1 MLSITQR
8 IDAAYEYIRQYVTM
22 TPEIGII
29 LGSGLGDYAENLENQ
44 IVIPYTDLPNFP
56 VSTVAGHAGAFVFGT
71 HNGKNVVCMRGNIH
85 YYEGYTQQELSIPVR
100 VMSRLGVKT
109 LLITNAVGGVNTFLK
124 SGDFVLVSDHINMSG
139 YNPLIGRNY
148 NDYGPRFPD
157 MSDIYTK
164 RLRTRIK
171 NVADEQGIDVKE
183 GVYLMYSGPSY
194 ETPAEIRAF
203 RNMGADVVG
212 MSCVPEAIVA
222 RHCGMRVAAISCV
235 SHMATGVLDEELNHE
250 EVLATA
256 SRVHGE
262 FARLLNLIISIV
274 QPLVVR

>member
-1 MLSITQR
+1 MTITQR
-8 IDAAYEYIRQYVTM
+8 IDAAYEYIRQHVSM
-22 TPEIGII
+22 SPEIGII
-29 LGSGLGDYAENLENQ
+29 LGSGLGDYAETLENQ
-44 IVIPYTDLPNFP
+44 VVIPYTDIPNFP
-56 VSTVAGHAGAFVFGT
+56 VSTVAGHVGAFVFGT
-71 HNGKNVVCMRGNIH
+71 HNGKAVVCMRGRIH

-100 VMSRLGVKT
+100 VMHKLGVKT
-109 LLITNAVGGVNTFLK
+109 LIITNAVGGVNTFLK
-124 SGDFVLVSDHINMSG
+124 LGDFVLISDHINMSG

-148 NDYGPRFPD
+148 NDFGPRFPD
-157 MSDIYTK
+157 MGDVYTK

-171 NVADEQGIDVKE
+171 NVADEQGIDLKE

-235 SHMATGVLDEELNHE
+235 TNMAAGVLDEELNHN

-256 SRVHGE
+256 GRVRGE
-262 FARLLNLIISIV
+262 FARLLNLIVSIV
-274 QPLVVR
+274 QPLVVQ